1 MGWQEKGQMAKGK
14 GQKAESAP
22 GAPVEI
28 TQVPPAE
35 KTEHMEQ
42 APVGM
47 SNKEYRME
55 LAGLQVQLIKFQEWF
70 AGSKRPA
77 VVVLEGLGPAG
88 KHATALSI
96 LDGLHKRVGQVVTLE
111 PPRKRERGQWH
122 FQRYVEHFPG
132 AGRVVV
138 FDGSWYHYPALEYAL
153 GACSRAD
160 FAAFLDQCADFENS
174 LTAGGL
180 ILVKYWFSAS
190 DEVQELRF
198 REHIADLSRHKQ
210 FYLPQS
216 ELTDAPAH
224 VGQIRDEV
232 LAATSRGRA
241 PWYTIPSEDKRE
253 ARLATLRHLIS
264 LVPAASAEVEPGA

>member
-1 MGWQEKGQMAKGK
+1 MAKGK
-14 GQKAESAP
+14 GQKTESVPVASAETTEVP
-22 GAPVEI
+22 
-28 TQVPPAE
+28 QVDNE
-35 KTEHMEQ
+35 VEQ
-42 APVGM
+42 APVRM
-47 SNKEYRME
+47 SNKEYRMD

-88 KHATALSI
+88 KHATAVSI
-96 LDGLHKRVGQVVTLE
+96 LDGLHKRVGRIVTLE
-111 PPRKRERGQWH
+111 PPHKRERGQWH

-153 GACSRAD
+153 GACNQAD
-160 FAAFLDQCADFENS
+160 FAGFLDQCANFEQS

-180 ILVKYWFSAS
+180 ILIKYWFSAG
-190 DEVQELRF
+190 DEVQEHRF

-216 ELTDAPAH
+216 ELTNTPMN

-232 LAATSRGRA
+232 LAASSRGA
-241 PWYTIPSEDKRE
+241 PWYTIPAEDKRE
-253 ARLATLRHLIS
+253 ARLAVLRHLIS
-264 LVPAASAEVEPGA
+264 TVPVASNASTGVEPGS